1 MDHPRLSHS
10 GLGLALKFI
19 PIDPPRKFE
28 VSGAGVRLHLSDCG
42 RVALSADEQ
51 VTFTTEA
58 GGEFDV
64 TRKSWGFYATPSTNG
79 RLKSFGLR
87 AALVRNVAG
96 RLFVVLVEESKEKD
110 FLAYVQADKQTLLTW
125 LDDDASVERM
135 AALLGKPGSTDK

>member
-1 MDHPRLSHS
+1 M
-10 GLGLALKFI
+10 KFT
-19 PIDPPRKFE
+19 PVDPPRKFE

-42 RVALSADEQ
+42 RVALASDEQ

-87 AALVRNVAG
+87 AALVRNLAG
-96 RLFVVLVEESKEKD
+96 RLFVVLVEQGKEAE
-110 FLAYVQADKQTLLTW
+110 FLAYVEADKQTLLTW
-125 LDDDASVERM
+125 LDDDASVERL
-135 AALLGKPGSTDK
+135 AVLLEKPGSSGK

>member
-1 MDHPRLSHS
+1 V
-10 GLGLALKFI
+10 KFI
-19 PIDPPRKFE
+19 PVDPPRKFE
-28 VSGAGVRLHLSDCG
+28 VSGAGVRLQLSDCG
-42 RVALSADEQ
+42 RVALSTDEQ

-96 RLFVVLVEESKEKD
+96 RLFVVLVEQGKESE
-110 FLAYVQADKQTLLTW
+110 FLAYVEADRQTLLTW
-125 LDDDASVERM
+125 LDDDASVERL
-135 AALLGKPGSTDK
+135 AERLGKPGK